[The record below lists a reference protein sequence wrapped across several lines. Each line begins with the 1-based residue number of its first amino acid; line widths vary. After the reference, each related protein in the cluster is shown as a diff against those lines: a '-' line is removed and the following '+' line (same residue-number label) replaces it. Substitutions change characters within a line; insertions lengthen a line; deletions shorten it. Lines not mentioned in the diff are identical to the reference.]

1 VLLLQAFARAVS
13 NSMLVYSDEAFTMS
27 LIFYNMVRE
36 MSRRG
41 DPTATVLFDTLRPF
55 FRRRTPTT
63 AEPTAKQL
71 EKDIHGLLHGT
82 KDGEIIIKNETPRTQ
97 AGVHEVIDN
106 VHTGRTAIKGTV
118 EESVD
123 EGTERKK

>member
-13 NSMLVYSDEAFTMS
+13 NTMLVYSDEAFTMS
-27 LIFYNMVRE
+27 LIFHNMVRE

-41 DPTATVLFDTLRPF
+41 DSVAMELFRTLQPF
-55 FRRRTPTT
+55 FRRRRPTT

-82 KDGEIIIKNETPRTQ
+82 KDGEIIIKNEAPR
-97 AGVHEVIDN
+97 AKGGVHEVIDN
-106 VHTGRTAIKGTV
+106 VRSGRTAIKGTV

-123 EGTERKK
+123 EGK